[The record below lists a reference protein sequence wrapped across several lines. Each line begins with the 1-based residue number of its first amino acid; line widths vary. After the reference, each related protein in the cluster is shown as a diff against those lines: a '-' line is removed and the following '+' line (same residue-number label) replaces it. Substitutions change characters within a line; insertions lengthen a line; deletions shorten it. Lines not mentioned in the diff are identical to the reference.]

1 MQTYQGVRQLD
12 ALGDPSRR
20 AIVALLAREPAS
32 VGLLAEQL
40 PISRPA
46 VSQHLRVLKEA
57 QLVRDRARGTR
68 RIYALDS
75 TGLGEIRTFLQAY
88 WHTDLQDFAAFVG
101 EQVADDGATTA
112 QTKGHE

>member
-1 MQTYQGVRQLD
+1 MD

-20 AIVALLAREPAS
+20 AIVALLSQAPAS

-57 QLVRDRARGTR
+57 RLVMDQARGTR
-68 RIYALDS
+68 RIYALDA
-75 TGLGEIRTFLQAY
+75 TGLGEIRNFLQAY
-88 WHTDLQDFAAFVG
+88 WHTDLQDFAAFVD
-101 EQVADDGATTA
+101 EQEAVEGATTA
-112 QTKGHE
+112 RTKEHA